1 MCCRGLMFVGRGSD
15 GKIDVTIGDTKKQEQ
30 LLAINND
37 DANDR
42 ALEIAQREAKDVEE
56 RMENRMK

>member
-1 MCCRGLMFVGRGSD
+1 MFVGRGSD